1 MRSRLPFPRPPSAS
15 VPAPASP
22 RPAGG
27 AWQQRRPLPFE
38 AASES
43 HSPPFLRF
51 PLLPAAHQNSPFPPF
66 LRPPLPVMQGVPGS
80 SVDPCPGANQPYASR
95 LLLPRSPLAFCC
107 RALHSPPLPVLASAA
122 PLPKARL
129 NSPAPALFP
138 PNHTSPFLPF
148 PSPLRALSPSPDS
161 FSFPLSSSLPSSFL
175 HSLLS
180 SLASLAVSQQGGCF
194 SRGDYCDG
202 VKNCADG
209 SDEWPWICSF
219 DMDCGALNATH
230 VLCPDSPSVCILPGQ
245 YCDGKNRLPGRAR
258 RKPRFCANFTC
269 PRNSLRCPGLS
280 TCKPGGAL
288 CNAVPTAREN
298 LLGVWLWMKIRPSA
312 GYTCP
317 KGSSKCSDN
326 LQCVDDV
333 LRCNGVKECKD
344 GSDEVGCDK
353 WNCTKGFRKC
363 KDQLQCVSKLNWCNK
378 VADCKAALL
387 ALAVAVVVPAN
398 QGPGHWQWRQWCRGG
413 SGSGAGKPGGGSG
426 SGSGAGKPGGRSG
439 SGGSGSGAGK
449 PGGGGGSGSGGS
461 GTSKPGGGSGGGGV
475 AVVVVPANQGAA
487 VAVGATKVV
496 ALAAREARPADP
508 APRGVPLGVL

>member
-1 MRSRLPFPRPPSAS
+1 MAFANRQVCLRLLLLALL
-15 VPAPASP
+15 V
-22 RPAGG
+22 
-27 AWQQRRPLPFE
+27 
-38 AASES
+38 AASS
-43 HSPPFLRF
+43 SQVAIPCSAHGSSADLCRLRRLQSPTSPPFLRF

-80 SVDPCPGANQPYASR
+80 SVDPCPGANQCPS
-95 LLLPRSPLAFCC
+95 
-107 RALHSPPLPVLASAA
+107 
-122 PLPKARL
+122 KA
-129 NSPAPALFP
+129 
-138 PNHTSPFLPF
+138 
-148 PSPLRALSPSPDS
+148 
-161 FSFPLSSSLPSSFL
+161 
-175 HSLLS
+175 
-180 SLASLAVSQQGGCF
+180 GCF

-258 RKPRFCANFTC
+258 RKPRLLREFHL
-269 PRNSLRCPGLS
+269 PENSLRCPGLS

-288 CNAVPTAREN
+288 CNAVPDCPGKLAGSVAVDEDPAFCR
-298 LLGVWLWMKIRPSA
+298 

-378 VADCKAALL
+378 VADCKDGSDEATC
-387 ALAVAVVVPAN
+387 VPLSTPDGTGSGTF
-398 QGPGHWQWRQWCRGG
+398 GPGSG
-413 SGSGAGKPGGGSG
+413 GSGAGKPGTGGT
-426 SGSGAGKPGGRSG
+426 G
-439 SGGSGSGAGK
+439 SGGSG
-449 PGGGGGSGSGGS
+449 
-461 GTSKPGGGSGGGGV
+461 
-475 AVVVVPANQGAA
+475 
-487 VAVGATKVV
+487 
-496 ALAAREARPADP
+496 ADLSQ
-508 APRGVPLGVL
+508 APD